1 MTVQEKNIQFDKLQK
16 QADKMQSAICSITGI
31 LEARV
36 DIAISEK
43 DYRTASRL
51 IKDLQ
56 YMHKEKPLGNSSKLW
71 LKRYEELREE
81 VIYLQQVQQA

>member
-1 MTVQEKNIQFDKLQK
+1 MTQERIDKLQA
-16 QADKMQSAICSITGI
+16 QADKMQSALCSITGI

-56 YMHKEKPLGNSSKLW
+56 YMHKNKPLGNSSKLW
-71 LKRYEELREE
+71 LKNYEELREK
-81 VIYLQQVQQA
+81 VIKLQVQQA